1 MSVDV
6 KKLKVHEL
14 KEELHHRGLDTK
26 GRKADLVVRLEAA
39 LEAEAQA
46 DVLEQVE
53 PNDEYEE
60 AQDND
65 SGEDLEEPQGKR
77 LFQFIFYPY
86 FDLMVFFFFFYF
98 TFVVYRSTTGVIA
111 CAIITNVHC
120 IFICYILHCFC

>member
-14 KEELHHRGLDTK
+14 KEELHRRGLETK

-46 DVLEQVE
+46 DVLEQGE
-53 PNDEYEE
+53 PIDEYEE

-65 SGEDLEEPQGKR
+65 GGEDPEEPQGKSFPIH
-77 LFQFIFYPY
+77 L
-86 FDLMVFFFFFYF
+86 L
-98 TFVVYRSTTGVIA
+98 SS
-111 CAIITNVHC
+111 
-120 IFICYILHCFC
+120 IL

>member
-14 KEELHHRGLDTK
+14 KEELHRRGLDTK

-65 SGEDLEEPQGKR
+65 SGEDLEEQQGR
-77 LFQFIFYPY
+77 SLIQF
-86 FDLMVFFFFFYF
+86 
-98 TFVVYRSTTGVIA
+98 S
-111 CAIITNVHC
+111 C
-120 IFICYILHCFC
+120 FIHALILWSI

>member
-14 KEELHHRGLDTK
+14 KEELHRRGLETK

-53 PNDEYEE
+53 PSDEYEE

-65 SGEDLEEPQGKR
+65 GGEDPEEQQGKAFPIHFVSI
-77 LFQFIFYPY
+77 LLSYVVFQ
-86 FDLMVFFFFFYF
+86 LFYF
-98 TFVVYRSTTGVIA
+98 GLCSISLYTTAGLCTPTGTTIL
-111 CAIITNVHC
+111 IIN
-120 IFICYILHCFC
+120 I

>member
-14 KEELHHRGLDTK
+14 KEELHRRGLETK

-65 SGEDLEEPQGKR
+65 GGEDPEEQQG
-77 LFQFIFYPY
+77 
-86 FDLMVFFFFFYF
+86 
-98 TFVVYRSTTGVIA
+98 RS
-111 CAIITNVHC
+111 
-120 IFICYILHCFC
+120 L

>member
-14 KEELHHRGLDTK
+14 KEELHRRGLETK

-53 PNDEYEE
+53 PSDEYEE

-65 SGEDLEEPQGKR
+65 GGEDPEEQQGKA
-77 LFQFIFYPY
+77 FPIHF
-86 FDLMVFFFFFYF
+86 
-98 TFVVYRSTTGVIA
+98 
-111 CAIITNVHC
+111 
-120 IFICYILHCFC
+120 

>member
-14 KEELHHRGLDTK
+14 KEELHRRGLETK

-46 DVLEQVE
+46 DVLERVE

-60 AQDND
+60 AQDD
-65 SGEDLEEPQGKR
+65 GGEDPEEQQGKS

-86 FDLMVFFFFFYF
+86 FDLMLYF
-98 TFVVYRSTTGVIA
+98 SYFISTFAVYRYTRLQVY
-111 CAIITNVHC
+111 V
-120 IFICYILHCFC
+120 LQPV

>member
-14 KEELHHRGLDTK
+14 KEELHRRGLETK

-53 PNDEYEE
+53 PNDEYDEE
-60 AQDND
+60 ALDND
-65 SGEDLEEPQGKR
+65 GGEDPEEQQGKG
-77 LFQFIFYPY
+77 LFQFIFYLY
-86 FDLMVFFFFFYF
+86 VVFQLFYF
-98 TFVVYRSTTGVIA
+98 NCRFMYY
-111 CAIITNVHC
+111 NHC
-120 IFICYILHCFC
+120 DCTHWL

>member
-14 KEELHHRGLDTK
+14 KEELHRRGLETK

-65 SGEDLEEPQGKR
+65 GGEDPEEQQGR
-77 LFQFIFYPY
+77 SLFKFIFYPY
-86 FDLMVFFFFFYF
+86 FDLMLYF
-98 TFVVYRSTTGVIA
+98 SYFISTFAVY
-111 CAIITNVHC
+111 
-120 IFICYILHCFC
+120 CYIQLQVYLLRPV